1 MTRTQKRYTA
11 MFTALAGSLLALA
24 GFTTAANAATGSGVI
39 PSASTNSDAGTIS
52 AGPHLISSA
61 GATFGMSALHA
72 AAPAVRPQAISAV
85 CEYAAGEP
93 ELYEGV
99 SGQAIAIKQAQCEL
113 NYTYA
118 SHSSVNYGNGAY
130 NGLTVDGSFGPETKA
145 AVEGFQVYEEISVDG
160 VVGPN
165 AWGNLDACVQSG
177 IEVGSWC

>member
-11 MFTALAGSLLALA
+11 VFTALAGSLLALA
-24 GFTTAANAATGSGVI
+24 GFTTAANAATGSAVI
-39 PSASTNSDAGTIS
+39 PSAS
-52 AGPHLISSA
+52 
-61 GATFGMSALHA
+61 ATFGMSALHA
-72 AAPAVRPQAISAV
+72 AAPAVRPQEISAV

-145 AVEGFQVYEEISVDG
+145 AVEGFQAYEEISVDG
-160 VVGPN
+160 VIGPN
-165 AWGNLDACVQSG
+165 TWGELDACVQSG
-177 IEVGSWC
+177 IEVGGWC